1 MKKSRTLRLIALI
14 LVSLSLAGCSDD
26 IERRVG
32 RFKTFMNID
41 NFLRSSEQSKSVWI
55 VKHSWAGKI
64 YMGTMFGFIDNLE
77 SCAEFVE
84 PYNKRYPEVYY
95 TCEEI

>member
-1 MKKSRTLRLIALI
+1 VKTSRTFRLNLFI
-14 LVSLSLAGCSDD
+14 LVSLSLSGCSDD

-32 RFKTFMNID
+32 RFKTFMSID

-64 YMGTMFGFIDNLE
+64 YMGSFFGFIDNLH
-77 SCAEFVE
+77 SCTEFVE
-84 PYNKRYPEVYY
+84 PYNERYPEVYY